1 MATHCPK
8 CNSGNPSDSKFC
20 KECGTQL
27 PVSMDIPSH
36 TKTLEIPTGELAKG
50 NTIAGRYEIIQELGE
65 GGMGRVYRVQDTK
78 VNEEIALKLI
88 KPEIAAEKKTIS
100 RFKEELKTARK
111 IRHKN
116 VCGMYDLG
124 EEKGFHFITM
134 EYVDGENL
142 KSLIKREKRLEPEKI
157 ISITKQL
164 AEGLSEAH
172 RLGVVHRD
180 LKPSN
185 IMIDKE
191 GNTRIMDFG
200 IARSLRTKGI
210 TDSGVIIGT
219 PDYMSPEQVVGKDV
233 DQRSDIYSLGVILY
247 EMMTGRVPF
256 VGDTPLSVAYQHR
269 HEPPP
274 DPRSV
279 NDKIDES
286 LSFLVLKCLEK
297 DKESR
302 LQSADEVLLA
312 LTGDTSFISVPGDVA
327 SPVKSLDSYPHNLPI
342 QPTSFIGRE
351 KDLMSTKNLLSQADV
366 RLLTLTGPGGI
377 GKTRLG
383 LQLATELCTEFEDGI
398 YFVPLAP
405 ITDPML
411 VTPTIAQTLDVH
423 EQGNQPILITL
434 GEFLQSKKMLLF
446 LDNFEHVGEAA
457 SDVAHLLETCS
468 FIKFLITSREV
479 LHVKG
484 EYEFLVRPLDFPDLS
499 HRTTVDLITTNPS
512 VELFSQ
518 RAQSV
523 KPNFSISEEN
533 AQPVAEICA
542 RLDGLPLAIELA
554 AARVK
559 LFPPKALLKRLIEA
573 GGQSS
578 LRILTH
584 GPRDAPARHRTLR
597 SAMDWSY
604 DLLGENEQRLLQTL
618 SVFAGGFTFSAAETV
633 CCSPESGCDTGSA
646 ETLGMDVMDGI
657 ESLLD
662 KSLLRQDEGTE
673 DELRFNML
681 GMIREYAGE
690 KLKESGREAVVREK
704 HANFFLAQA
713 VEAKSLLKGPEQE
726 VWLERLEE
734 EHNNL
739 RSALGWFLHKA
750 EEKGDDSAQ
759 FTLSGLQMAGAL
771 SQFWDTHG
779 YFSEGRRWLQKILKL
794 TDTKNHDHVDA
805 LTGAG
810 WLAARHSDMGEA
822 IQCYEQAIEIA
833 REIGYKAGIAY
844 ALGGLAFTKGFLGTD
859 DSVIEELHSESLELW
874 REVGDKRGIATAL
887 GPLAHRAASAYDFK
901 QANSLFEESLAL
913 FREVQDKRE
922 IAGALWNLAQIA
934 AVVGQYDNAKKM
946 YRESLN
952 IYEDLKDLHGVAT
965 QLRGLGRVERFQGNA
980 DQARD
985 LYEKAL
991 VSFRAM
997 GDKGCGSIALAGL
1010 GRVALDQDDIE
1021 RATSLARECLSMSR
1035 EVGFKAVEAQA
1046 LRLFGL
1052 CDLAQDNH
1060 ESAKKHFIESLRLE
1074 EELDHREGIAE
1085 NLDGIAC
1092 LAAAQSEHDQAVKL
1106 FSVADTLRTTL
1117 GIPLPPADASK
1128 REKCRT
1134 TVRDCLGKVDY
1145 KSARD
1150 EGRALATQ
1158 QTIKIAVEM
1167 AVEIATKL

>member
-1 MATHCPK
+1 MATHCPN
-8 CNSGNPSDSKFC
+8 CNSGNPTDSKFC

-36 TKTLEIPTGELAKG
+36 TKTLEIPTGELTKG
-50 NTIAGRYEIIQELGE
+50 NTIAGRYEVIAELGE
-65 GGMGRVYRVQDTK
+65 GGMGRVYWIQDTK
-78 VNEEIALKLI
+78 VNEEVALKLI
-88 KPEIAAEKKTIS
+88 KPEIAADKKTIE
-100 RFKEELKTARK
+100 RFKGELKTARK

-124 EEKGFHFITM
+124 EEGGLHFITM
-134 EYVDGENL
+134 EYVSGENL
-142 KSLIKREKRLEPEKI
+142 KSLIKREKRPDTETI
-157 ISITKQL
+157 ISIATQVC
-164 AEGLSEAH
+164 EGLSEAH

-191 GNTRIMDFG
+191 GNARIMDFG

-219 PDYMSPEQVVGKDV
+219 PDYMSPEQVVGKDI

-247 EMMTGRVPF
+247 EMITGQVPF

-274 DPRSV
+274 DPRTI
-279 NDKIDES
+279 NDQIDERMS
-286 LSFLVLKCLEK
+286 HLVLKCLEK
-297 DKESR
+297 DKENR
-302 LQSADEVLLA
+302 FQSAEEVLLA
-312 LTGDTSFISVPGDVA
+312 LAGDTSFVSFPGDVA
-327 SPVKSLDSYPHNLPI
+327 PTLKSPGAYPNNLPI

-351 KDLMSTKNLLSQADV
+351 KDLVSTQKILSQSDV

-383 LQLATELCTEFEDGI
+383 LQLAAELADEYKDGI
-398 YFVPLAP
+398 FFVPLAP

-423 EQGNQPILITL
+423 EQGNQPILVTL
-434 GEFLQSKKMLLF
+434 GEFLQQKKMLLF

-457 SDVAHLLETCS
+457 PDVAHLLETCS
-468 FIKFLITSREV
+468 FIKFLISSREV

-484 EYEFLVRPLDFPDLS
+484 EHEFLVRPLASPDLS
-499 HRTTVDLITTNPS
+499 NRTPLELLTKNPS

-523 KPNFSISEEN
+523 KPGFSITDEN
-533 AQPVAEICA
+533 ARSVAEICA

-604 DLLGENEQRLLQTL
+604 DLLDENEQTLLQTL
-618 SVFAGGFTFSAAETV
+618 SVFVGGFSFIAAETV
-633 CCSPESGCDTGSA
+633 CCSPESDPASRSGEA
-646 ETLGMDVMDGI
+646 LGMDVMDGI
-657 ESLLD
+657 ASLLD
-662 KSLLRQDEGTE
+662 KSLLRQDDSKDE
-673 DELRFNML
+673 ELRFSML
-681 GMIREYAGE
+681 GMIQEYAGE
-690 KLKESGREAVVREK
+690 KLYESGRETDIRER
-704 HANFFLAQA
+704 HANFFLALA
-713 VEAKSLLKGPEQE
+713 EEAKSLLKGPEQE

-739 RSALGWFLHKA
+739 RSALGLFLHKA
-750 EEKGDDSAQ
+750 EEKSEDSPQ
-759 FTLSGLQMAGAL
+759 FAMSGLRMAGAL
-771 SQFWDTHG
+771 AQFWDTHG
-779 YFSEGRRWLQKILKL
+779 YFSEGRRWLQKVLVL
-794 TDTKNHDHVDA
+794 TDAPNHERVDA
-805 LTGAG
+805 LTSVG
-810 WLAARHSDMGEA
+810 WLASRHSDMGEA
-822 IQCYEQAIEIA
+822 IQSYEQAIEIA
-833 REIGYKAGIAY
+833 REIGYKAGIAK
-844 ALGGLAFTKGFLGTD
+844 ALGNLAFAKGFLGTD
-859 DSVIEELHSESLELW
+859 DSVIEALHTESLELW

-901 QANSLFEESLAL
+901 QANNLFEESLAL
-913 FREVQDKRE
+913 FREVQDNRE

-934 AVVGQYDNAKKM
+934 VVVGEYDNAKKM
-946 YRESLN
+946 YRESLK

-965 QLRGLGRVERFQGNA
+965 QLRGLGRVERYQG
-980 DQARD
+980 DIKQARD
-985 LYEKAL
+985 LYEEAL
-991 VSFRAM
+991 ASFRTM
-997 GDKGCGSIALAGL
+997 GDKGCSSIALAGL

-1021 RATSLARECLSMSR
+1021 AATSLAQECLSMSR

-1046 LRLFGL
+1046 LRLYGQ
-1052 CDLAQDNH
+1052 CDFNQGNH
-1060 ESAKKHFIESLRLE
+1060 KSARKHFVESIKLE

-1085 NLDGIAC
+1085 NLEGIAC
-1092 LAAAQSEHDQAVKL
+1092 LAATQSEYTQAARL
-1106 FSVADTLRTTL
+1106 FSAADNLRTTL
-1117 GIPLPPADASK
+1117 GIPLPPADASNL
-1128 REKCRT
+1128 EKCKT
-1134 TVRDCLGKVDY
+1134 TVRDGLGEKTY
-1145 KSARD
+1145 KSEQAKGKD
-1150 EGRALATQ
+1150 FSIEQAIKLAKGKEHGRS
-1158 QTIKIAVEM
+1158 
-1167 AVEIATKL
+1167 